1 MARRKR
7 RRVGP
12 TDDWEQLELLCVWPE
27 QREYERIRPL
37 VLFGEPV
44 PERSAETGTPERTL
58 TAGSPPSATGHGKP
72 LRVSPRPSGGCCRPR
87 SEGRSSISRPSTRR
101 SNWRRSPTSAGP
113 SSGADRTAKRSR
125 RCCKNPRSP
134 QAREVLPT
142 PPRDHRRPRTQGG
155 RGSPPRGGM
164 GGQEHRWLP
173 EGGPLDR
180 LPRQEAFRGG
190 RGRRAQGQA
199 GGPAEGRSQGRP

>member
-12 TDDWEQLELLCVWPE
+12 TDDWELLELLCVWPE

-58 TAGSPPSATGHGKP
+58 YRRIAAFRDGGMGSLFESPKAKR
-72 LRVSPRPSGGCCRPR
+72 RVLPPR

-134 QAREVLPT
+134 A
-142 PPRDHRRPRTQGG
+142 
-155 RGSPPRGGM
+155 S
-164 GGQEHRWLP
+164 
-173 EGGPLDR
+173 
-180 LPRQEAFRGG
+180 
-190 RGRRAQGQA
+190 
-199 GGPAEGRSQGRP
+199 S